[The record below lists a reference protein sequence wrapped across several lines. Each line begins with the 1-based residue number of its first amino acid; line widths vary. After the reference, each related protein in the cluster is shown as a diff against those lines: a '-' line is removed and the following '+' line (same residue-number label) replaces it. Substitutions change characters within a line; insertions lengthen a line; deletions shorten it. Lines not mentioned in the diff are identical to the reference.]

1 MSGFLRKR
9 EKNLPSGYGK
19 QYLSIGLT
27 TEGYVGHIYYGDRL
41 EGEVENYLL
50 RIDEHPFT
58 PSVVK
63 ERNHPSWTVSR
74 PNTPPAVSAISGRAA
89 SMSAMPTDAG
99 AARSSMKA
107 TRSTK
112 EEKTRGAARLLWNR
126 GRSGDAGSDL
136 KRPDPGP
143 QGDPELFHF

>member
-1 MSGFLRKR
+1 MSVSY
-9 EKNLPSGYGK
+9 EKEKKIFRLDTENST
-19 QYLSIGLT
+19 YLIGLT

-63 ERNHPSWTVSR
+63 REKSSFLDRF
-74 PNTPPAVSAISGRAA
+74 PPAVSAISGRAA

-112 EEKTRGAARLLWNR
+112 ERKNSRDCPPPLEPRKKWRRWI
-126 GRSGDAGSDL
+126 
-136 KRPDPGP
+136 
-143 QGDPELFHF
+143 